1 MSEMLGRYTAQ
12 LETRQHCG
20 LASRSAARF
29 LATLQFEMSRLRGRS
44 NGDTRDRCFDTQ
56 PHKLGLIAMSCTSL
70 GSSALHFLKW
80 LLSCVW
86 GGGKCNAQ
94 MSRQSGSSSELALHC
109 HLEGWRK
116 ESQRGFLIFFLGV
129 GASKTFSDASNIGVL
144 PG

>member
-20 LASRSAARF
+20 LASHSAARF

-44 NGDTRDRCFDTQ
+44 NGDTRDRCFDA
-56 PHKLGLIAMSCTSL
+56 PPLIAMSCTSL

-80 LLSCVW
+80 LLSCV

-94 MSRQSGSSSELALHC
+94 MSQQSGSSSEHALHC

-116 ESQRGFLIFFLGV
+116 ESQRGFLVFLGV